1 MALGLALAACGRTER
16 IPPAAGVPSRA
27 QRGPDLLVLRAPR
40 AGGPVRVFAFP
51 ALDSLVWTSA
61 AKAPPLD
68 RILGFDDAA
77 GTVLAESEKGFPVRI
92 DLRLGT
98 VTADE
103 TPRLRA
109 LSTADGSA
117 AFGVAPNGAVVRT
130 TPSGTWSFKPPAP
143 ARDVLPQPDGQL
155 LVLADRPGGVVLWSV
170 RPPDS
175 TVGDSATLPAISRAV
190 RTPVGDRV
198 YFTGGRWLLA
208 IRVRGL
214 DSVPAVE
221 LPRPAS
227 AVVTTP
233 SGDRLFAAL
242 DSLPQILILDRY
254 TGKTT
259 AQLTLPAPAVSLR
272 MDPFGRVLLARMAGD
287 SAVVIA
293 LGTDRVIGVVGSVW
307 RVDLPAVA
315 PNGWIAL
322 ATGNDVRFVDG
333 DSLRQTARVAGG
345 AKDLWSF
352 LHWNGFRPR
361 AAGLDEPVTFPE
373 DTVVPRDS
381 ANPFSEAPHDSTR
394 AAIDTTL
401 RAAPPAPA
409 PTPAPAS
416 PPAPARDTAP
426 HAPQFTIQFAA
437 LRTDSSARVAMRA
450 IHVIGATPRVVPN
463 AHDGVITYRV
473 VIGPFP
479 TREEAERIARTAG
492 MSYWIYE
499 GAP

>member
-1 MALGLALAACGRTER
+1 
-16 IPPAAGVPSRA
+16 
-27 QRGPDLLVLRAPR
+27 
-40 AGGPVRVFAFP
+40 
-51 ALDSLVWTSA
+51 
-61 AKAPPLD
+61 
-68 RILGFDDAA
+68 
-77 GTVLAESEKGFPVRI
+77 
-92 DLRLGT
+92 
-98 VTADE
+98 
-103 TPRLRA
+103 
-109 LSTADGSA
+109 
-117 AFGVAPNGAVVRT
+117 
-130 TPSGTWSFKPPAP
+130 
-143 ARDVLPQPDGQL
+143 VLPQPDGQL

-175 TVGDSATLPAISRAV
+175 TVGDSALLPPITRAL
-190 RTPVGDRV
+190 RTPLGDRV

-208 IRVRGL
+208 VRVRGL
-214 DSVPAVE
+214 DSLPAIE

-259 AQLTLPAPAVSLR
+259 AQLTLPAPAISLR
-272 MDPFGRVLLARMAGD
+272 MDPFGRVLLAHIAGD

-293 LGTDRVIGVVGSVW
+293 LGTDRVIGVVGSAW

-322 ATGNDVRFVDG
+322 ASGSDVQFVDG

-345 AKDLWSF
+345 AKDLWTF

-381 ANPFSEAPHDSTR
+381 ANPFSEAPRDSAR
-394 AAIDTTL
+394 ASIDTVA
-401 RAAPPAPA
+401 RAAPSAPA
-409 PTPAPAS
+409 
-416 PPAPARDTAP
+416 PAPARDTAP
-426 HAPQFTIQFAA
+426 RGPQFTIQFAA

-450 IHVIGATPRVVPN
+450 IHVVGATPRVVPN

-479 TREEAERIARTAG
+479 SREEAERIARTAG